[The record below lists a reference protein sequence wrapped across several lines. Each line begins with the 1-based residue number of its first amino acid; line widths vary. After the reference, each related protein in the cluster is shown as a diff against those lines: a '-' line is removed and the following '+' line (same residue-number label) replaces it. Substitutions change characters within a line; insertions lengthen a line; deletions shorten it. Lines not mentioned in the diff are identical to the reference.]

1 MSGGARQRTFLT
13 LARRSFPFWF
23 GGIWLVCGLPFLII
37 GIYVGIDTVRQQE
50 RYTNEA
56 QVAQGMVLAKW
67 ISRGSEESTSYRVRY
82 RFHAPDGAVVT
93 SETKVSGALWDRL
106 VEREPVRV
114 TYLPDQPRTHRIE
127 DQGPDWILPLVFT
140 GLGIVLVPL
149 GGWIFSRGLG
159 GILRELRLQSE
170 GTLAEA
176 TVMEV
181 GPADVSFN
189 GVAQWRIRYRYQD
202 HGGRRRHGESGLLAP
217 EEAQQWKAGDRG
229 VARFDAHAPRKSVW
243 LGKT

>member
-1 MSGGARQRTFLT
+1 MNSRPRSFLG
-13 LARRSFPFWF
+13 LAGRSFPFWF
-23 GGIWLVCGLPFLII
+23 GGIWLVCGVPFLVV
-37 GIYVGIDTVRQQE
+37 GIYVALDTVRQQQ

-56 QVAQGMVLAKW
+56 QVTQGMVLTKW
-67 ISRGSEESTSYRVRY
+67 ISRGNNESTSYWVSY
-82 RFHAPDGAVVT
+82 RFRGPDGAVVKN
-93 SETKVSGALWDRL
+93 ETKVSGALWDGL
-106 VEREPVRV
+106 VERESVRV

-127 DQGPDWILPLVFT
+127 DQGSDWILPLVFT
-140 GLGIVLVPL
+140 GLGIVFVPL

-202 HGGRRRHGESGLLAP
+202 HRGRGRHGESRLLAP
-217 EEAQQWKAGDRG
+217 EEAQQWKAGDKG

-243 LGKT
+243 VGKA